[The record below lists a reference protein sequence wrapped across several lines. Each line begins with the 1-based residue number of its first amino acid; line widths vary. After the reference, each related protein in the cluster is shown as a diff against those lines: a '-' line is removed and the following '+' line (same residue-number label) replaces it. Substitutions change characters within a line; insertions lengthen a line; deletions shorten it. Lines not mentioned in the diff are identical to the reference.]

1 MKLHRLALSDSER
14 ILVHHLL
21 PHMAGLFKSFFQS
34 GFVCSTHW
42 LRSGRRLDLIAAA
55 CHDCV
60 TEADLLMSHQCPE
73 RGGDM
78 RYLDILGAN
87 HYWNNQ
93 WIHTG
98 STLNVGHPQYR
109 PFHHILSDVYKRYRR
124 PLFIAGTGVEVD
136 QHPAWL
142 AYIGVKVWMA
152 MQVGLPLVA
161 LCWYPVVN
169 HPSWDDERYYP
180 NGLFDSLNEAD
191 QRRVYE
197 PLALELQRQQTLFC
211 NLLGKV
217 EEKDRM
223 PVLAE
228 AHDEDQH
235 PALH

>member
-1 MKLHRLALSDSER
+1 MKLHRLAFSDSER
-14 ILVHHLL
+14 VLVHHLL
-21 PHMAGLFKSFFQS
+21 SHMAGLFKSFVQA

-42 LRSGRRLDLIAAA
+42 LRGGRRLDLIAAA

-60 TEADLLMSHQCPE
+60 TEADLLVGRQCPE
-73 RGGDM
+73 CGGDM
-78 RYLDILGAN
+78 PYLDILGAN
-87 HYWNNQ
+87 YYWNNQ

-109 PFHHILSDVYKRYRR
+109 PFHCILSDVYKRYRY
-124 PLFIAGTGVEVD
+124 PLFIAETGVEVD
-136 QHPAWL
+136 RRPAWL
-142 AYIGVKVWMA
+142 AYIGVKVRTA

-169 HPSWDDERYYP
+169 HSGRDDEHYCP
-180 NGLFDSLNEAD
+180 NGLFDSLDEAD

-197 PLALELQRQQTLFC
+197 PLALELQHQQTLFC
-211 NLLGKV
+211 HLLGAV
-217 EEKDRM
+217 EAKDRT
-223 PVLAE
+223 PALAE